1 MMWIVGI
8 IAMAII
14 LLAGS
19 VVIAGFA
26 VSMAAS
32 CQTD

>member
-1 MMWIVGI
+1 MVWIVGI
-8 IAMAII
+8 IVIAIT

-19 VVIAGFA
+19 VVIAGIA